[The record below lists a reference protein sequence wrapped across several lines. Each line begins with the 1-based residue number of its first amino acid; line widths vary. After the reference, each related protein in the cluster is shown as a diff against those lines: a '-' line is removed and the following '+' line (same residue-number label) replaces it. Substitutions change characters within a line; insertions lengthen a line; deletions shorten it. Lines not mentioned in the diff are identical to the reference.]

1 MKTATDYYTDDITLL
16 PSSAIWKS
24 SCRAS
29 IAMAPGLFA
38 FFYIRK
44 LLKLPFRPNYG
55 APWPETLPIVPI
67 EALSSEARDA
77 FALRFPELAANGF
90 ELAFCLET
98 PFIGTKWGASAVF
111 LSNDGICY
119 ATLVWLKL
127 RLRGFER
134 SETTFA
140 CHSSLSNGEVIS
152 TAPVRQAI
160 WIPELIPPG
169 VDLTRLPETT
179 TPDQVIHS
187 HLQRLGTLEG
197 ASRVLDQN
205 SLREQMHET
214 AQKLFEHLVGKGF
227 YRQLKPSEV
236 AQLQSVP
243 R

>member
-1 MKTATDYYTDDITLL
+1 MKTAQDYYTDDITLL
-16 PSSAIWKS
+16 PTSAIWKS

-44 LLKLPFRPNYG
+44 LLKLPFRPNYC

-98 PFIGTKWGASAVF
+98 PFIGTKWGASALF
-111 LSNDGICY
+111 LSNDGKCY

-127 RLRGFER
+127 RMRGFER
-134 SETTFA
+134 AETTFA
-140 CHSSLSNGEVIS
+140 CHSSLTSGEVIS

-169 VDLTRLPETT
+169 VHLMRLPEN
-179 TPDQVIHS
+179 TPPEQVLQS
-187 HLQRLGTLEG
+187 HRQRMQSL
-197 ASRVLDQN
+197 ASAPRVLDQN
-205 SLREQMHET
+205 SLRVQMHQT
-214 AQKLFEHLVGKGF
+214 AQQLFEHLVGKGY
-227 YRQLKPSEV
+227 YRKLKPLEMSY
-236 AQLQSVP
+236 LQSVA